1 MKNKLTP
8 KTNFVCQSCGFES
21 PKWIGKCPSCQ
32 GWNTFV
38 EEIRRADLRPGKGKS
53 SRQPAPS
60 LPQTLSQIELK
71 NDQRLL
77 SGISEFDRVTGG
89 GLVSGSLTLIGGDP
103 GIGKS
108 TLTLQLVDKLATA
121 GQKVLY
127 VSGEE
132 SPAQIKLRAQRL
144 QVNSENLLLLSETI
158 LENVLETVHKLSP
171 DILVVDSIQTI
182 YRTDLESAPGSV
194 GQVRECG
201 AELMRLAKTDNVA
214 TILIGHVTKE
224 GVIAGPRTL
233 EHMVDTVLYLEGER
247 HHAYRILRSV
257 KNRFG
262 STNEIGVFEMQESGM
277 AEVSNPSKV
286 FLSERTREIPGSAV
300 VCSLEGTR
308 PLLVEIQ
315 ALVSPASYGNPQRV
329 PTGFNHRRLSMLLA
343 VLERRAGLN
352 LGMHDVFANIAGGL
366 KLEEPAV
373 DLGIATAVASAFRNK
388 NADPDTAVVGEIGL
402 GGEIRSVSQLD
413 KRINEAQKLG
423 FKRMLIPAHN
433 QRTAGNSKIQLVE
446 VRFLSEALQA
456 LIS

>member
-1 MKNKLTP
+1 MKNKLIP

-21 PKWIGKCPSCQ
+21 SKWLGKCPSCG

-38 EEIRRADLRPGKGKS
+38 EEIRRTDLRPAKNKA
-53 SRQPAPS
+53 SRQMAPS

-108 TLTLQLVDKLATA
+108 TLTLQLVDKLAA
-121 GQKVLY
+121 SGQKVLY

-132 SPAQIKLRAQRL
+132 SLAQIKLRAQRL
-144 QVNSENLLLLSETI
+144 QVNSDNLLLLSET
-158 LENVLETVHKLSP
+158 VLEDVLEAVHKLSP
-171 DILVVDSIQTI
+171 DILVMDSIQTI

-201 AELMRLAKTDNVA
+201 AELMRRAKSGGPA

-247 HHAYRILRSV
+247 HHAYRILRAV

-262 STNEIGVFEMQESGM
+262 STNEIGVFEMREDGM
-277 AEVSNPSKV
+277 AEVANPSQI
-286 FLSERTREIPGSAV
+286 FLSERAGDIPGSTVA
-300 VCSLEGTR
+300 CSLEGSR

-315 ALVSPASYGNPQRV
+315 ALVSPTSFGNPQRV
-329 PTGFNHRRLSMLLA
+329 PTGFNHRRLAMLLA
-343 VLERRAGLN
+343 VLERRAGIN
-352 LGMHDVFANIAGGL
+352 LGMHDVFVNIAGGL
-366 KLEEPAV
+366 KLEEPAI
-373 DLGIATAVASAFRNK
+373 DLSIAAAVASAFRNRSC
-388 NADPDTAVVGEIGL
+388 DPGTALAGEIGL
-402 GGEIRSVSQLD
+402 GGEIRSVGHLD
-413 KRINEAQKLG
+413 QRINEAQKLG
-423 FKRMLIPAHN
+423 FTRMIVPAHSALKA
-433 QRTAGNSKIQLVE
+433 AGSRFRLHQ
-446 VRFLSEALQA
+446 VRYLSEALQI
-456 LIS
+456 LMP

>member
-1 MKNKLTP
+1 MKNKLTQ

-38 EEIRRADLRPGKGKS
+38 EELKRADLRPAKNKA
-53 SRQPAPS
+53 SRQLAPS
-60 LPQTLSQIELK
+60 IPQTLNQIELK
-71 NDQRLL
+71 DDQRLL

-108 TLTLQLVDKLATA
+108 TLTLQLVDKLAA
-121 GQKVLY
+121 SGQKVLY

-132 SPAQIKLRAQRL
+132 SLAQIKLRAQRL
-144 QVNSENLLLLSETI
+144 QVNSDNLLLLSETV
-158 LENVLETVHKLSP
+158 LENVLETVRKLSP
-171 DILVVDSIQTI
+171 DILVMDSIQTI

-262 STNEIGVFEMQESGM
+262 STNEIGVFEMQEAGM
-277 AEVSNPSKV
+277 VEVSNPSKV
-286 FLSERTREIPGSAV
+286 FLSERTREIPGSTV

-373 DLGIATAVASAFRNK
+373 DLGIAAAVASAFKNR

-423 FKRMLIPAHN
+423 FKRMIIPANN
-433 QRTAGNSKIQLVE
+433 QRTAGNSKIQLIE

-456 LIS
+456 LIA

>member
-1 MKNKLTP
+1 MKNKLLP

-21 PKWIGKCPSCQ
+21 SKWIGKCPSCQ

-38 EEIRRADLRPGKGKS
+38 EELKRADLRPAKNKA
-53 SRQPAPS
+53 SRQLAPS
-60 LPQTLSQIELK
+60 IPQTLSQIELK
-71 NDQRLL
+71 DDQRLL

-108 TLTLQLVDKLATA
+108 TLTLQLVDKLAA
-121 GQKVLY
+121 SGQKVLY

-132 SPAQIKLRAQRL
+132 SLAQIKLRAQRL
-144 QVNSENLLLLSETI
+144 QVNSDNLLLLSETV

-171 DILVVDSIQTI
+171 DILVMDSIQTI

-201 AELMRLAKTDNVA
+201 AELMRLAKTGNVA

-262 STNEIGVFEMQESGM
+262 STNEIGVFEMQEAGM
-277 AEVSNPSKV
+277 VEVSNPSKV
-286 FLSERTREIPGSAV
+286 FLSERTREIPGSTV

-373 DLGIATAVASAFRNK
+373 DLGIAAAVASAFKNR

-423 FKRMLIPAHN
+423 FKRMIIPAHN
-433 QRTAGNSKIQLVE
+433 QRTAGNSKIQLIE

-456 LIS
+456 LIA

>member
-21 PKWIGKCPSCQ
+21 SKWIGKCPSCQ

-38 EEIRRADLRPGKGKS
+38 EELKRADLRPAKNKAF
-53 SRQPAPS
+53 RQLAPS

-71 NDQRLL
+71 DGQRLL

-108 TLTLQLVDKLATA
+108 TLTLQLVDKLAA
-121 GQKVLY
+121 SGQKVLY

-132 SPAQIKLRAQRL
+132 SLAQIKLRAQRL
-144 QVNSENLLLLSETI
+144 QVNSDNLLLLSETV
-158 LENVLETVHKLSP
+158 LENVLETVRKLSP
-171 DILVVDSIQTI
+171 DILVMDSIQTI
-182 YRTDLESAPGSV
+182 YRTDLDSAPGSV

-262 STNEIGVFEMQESGM
+262 STNEIGVFEMQETGM
-277 AEVSNPSKV
+277 VEVSNPSKV
-286 FLSERTREIPGSAV
+286 FLSERTREIPGSTV

-373 DLGIATAVASAFRNK
+373 DLGIAAAVASAFKNK

-402 GGEIRSVSQLD
+402 GGEIRSVSQLG

-423 FKRMLIPAHN
+423 FKRMIIPAHN
-433 QRTAGNSKIQLVE
+433 QRAAGNSRIQLIE

-456 LIS
+456 LIA

>member
-32 GWNTFV
+32 GWNSFV
-38 EEIRRADLRPGKGKS
+38 EELKRADLRPAKNRS

-71 NDQRLL
+71 DDQRLL

-108 TLTLQLVDKLATA
+108 TLTLQLVDRLAVS

-144 QVNSENLLLLSETI
+144 NVTSENLLLLSETV

-171 DILVVDSIQTI
+171 DILVMDSIQTI

-262 STNEIGVFEMQESGM
+262 STNEIGVFEMQEAGM
-277 AEVSNPSKV
+277 VEVSNPSKV
-286 FLSERTREIPGSAV
+286 FLSERTREIPGSTV

-373 DLGIATAVASAFRNK
+373 DLGIAAAVASAFKNR

-423 FKRMLIPAHN
+423 FKRMIIPAHN
-433 QRTAGNSKIQLVE
+433 QRTAGNSKIKLIE

-456 LIS
+456 LIA

>member
-32 GWNTFV
+32 GWNSFV
-38 EEIRRADLRPGKGKS
+38 EELKRADLRPAKNRS

-108 TLTLQLVDKLATA
+108 TLTLQLVDRLAVS

-144 QVNSENLLLLSETI
+144 NVTSENLLLLSETV

-171 DILVVDSIQTI
+171 DILVMDSIQTI

-262 STNEIGVFEMQESGM
+262 STNEIGVFEMQEAGM
-277 AEVSNPSKV
+277 VEVSNPSKV
-286 FLSERTREIPGSAV
+286 FLSERTREIPGSTV

-373 DLGIATAVASAFRNK
+373 DLGIAAAVASAFK
-388 NADPDTAVVGEIGL
+388 TGTPTP
-402 GGEIRSVSQLD
+402 
-413 KRINEAQKLG
+413 
-423 FKRMLIPAHN
+423 IPRWSA
-433 QRTAGNSKIQLVE
+433 R
-446 VRFLSEALQA
+446 
-456 LIS
+456 

>member
-32 GWNTFV
+32 GWNSFV
-38 EEIRRADLRPGKGKS
+38 EELKRADLRPAKNRS

-108 TLTLQLVDKLATA
+108 TLTLQLVDRLAVS

-144 QVNSENLLLLSETI
+144 NVTSENLLLLSETV

-171 DILVVDSIQTI
+171 DILVMDSIQTI

-262 STNEIGVFEMQESGM
+262 STNEIGVFEMQEAGM
-277 AEVSNPSKV
+277 VEVSNPSKV
-286 FLSERTREIPGSAV
+286 FLSERTREIPGSTV

-373 DLGIATAVASAFRNK
+373 DLGIAAAVASAFKNR

-423 FKRMLIPAHN
+423 FKRMIIPAHN
-433 QRTAGNSKIQLVE
+433 QRTAGNSKIKLIE

-456 LIS
+456 LIA